1 MINVHAA
8 TIPGAPGQP
17 NEDAYA
23 VLPTLLVVADGATS
37 PPRLGDGCRH
47 GPGWYAR
54 RLVANVV
61 AAHVEDP
68 RATGAYVLA
77 DAIDRTTAAHADTC
91 DLTHPGTPSATVT
104 MLLPDDHAG
113 ADWLVLGDATLV
125 LDTGEDLQVISDDR
139 LSNSSATERA
149 AVLTGG
155 AALSR
160 EEHGR
165 RVAALVDSQRRYRN
179 RPGGFW
185 VAATD
190 PQAAHN
196 ALIGRVPLS
205 GPGGLRRAA
214 LLTDG
219 ATRGVDTFGL
229 MSWPAALALMT
240 TNGPTA
246 LLEAVRKT
254 EDDDP
259 DGATFPRMKRSDDA
273 TAVVVSWSRHRRD

>member
-1 MINVHAA
+1 MTNVQAA
-8 TIPGAPGQP
+8 TIPGVPGQP

-23 VLPTLLVVADGATS
+23 VLPTLMVVADGATS

-61 AAHVEDP
+61 AAHVEDL
-68 RATGAYVLA
+68 GAAGVYVLA
-77 DAIDRTTAAHADTC
+77 EAIDRTTAAHADTC

-104 MLLPDDHAG
+104 MLLPDEHAG
-113 ADWLVLGDATLV
+113 AGWVVLGDATLV
-125 LDTGEDLQVISDDR
+125 LDTGDDLRVISDDR
-139 LSNSSATERA
+139 LSNSSAPERA
-149 AVLTGG
+149 AVLAGG

-165 RVAALVDSQRRYRN
+165 QVAALVDSQRRYRN

-190 PQAAHN
+190 PHAAHH
-196 ALIGRVPLS
+196 ALTGRAPFS
-205 GPGGLRRAA
+205 PPGGLCRAA

-219 ATRGVDTFGL
+219 ATRAVDTYGL
-229 MSWPAALALMT
+229 MSWPTALDLMT
-240 TNGPTA
+240 ANGPTA
-246 LLEAVRKT
+246 LLDAVRAA

-259 DGATFPRMKRSDDA
+259 EGAAFPRMKRSDDA
-273 TAVVVSWSRHRRD
+273 TAVLVSWPTDQP